1 MPEAYQLGPTR
12 SQGLIDILDRILDKG
27 LVIAGDIRVH
37 LANVELLTIQI
48 RLLVCSLDKAD
59 EMGMN
64 WWRSDPYYGG
74 TEQVTALNDVTARLE
89 RIEQRLQSIEAPKA
103 SRRSRTRRETSDQG

>member
-1 MPEAYQLGPTR
+1 MAEQYQLGPTR
-12 SQGLIDILDRILDKG
+12 SQGLVDILDRILDKG

-59 EMGMN
+59 EMGMG
-64 WWRSDPYYGG
+64 WWRKDPYYAGPD
-74 TEQVTALNDVTARLE
+74 VPAALPSALGDQLD
-89 RIEQRLQSIEAPKA
+89 RIERRLSAIEKHGA
-103 SRRSRTRRETSDQG
+103 E